1 MNINK
6 TNPLLLHPLNRW
18 MQKKKWSWFK
28 HQVDAFNAVKK
39 GSDVVVFAP
48 TGAGKTL
55 TGFINPIDD
64 LSNSQK
70 FKGLHTIYISP
81 LKSLAND
88 IERNLEKP
96 IKNLDLKIT
105 FEVRTGDTT
114 TYKKQQQKKRP
125 PNILITT
132 PESLALLN
140 SYENANTLFKN
151 LKFIIIDE
159 IHTFLDNKRA
169 DLLSLNIERLQT
181 HSPKLQRIG
190 LSATLKNKNDAKK
203 WLCRKKSK
211 IISLES
217 STLPKIKILQS
228 KQRIPWSGHMATY
241 AINEIYK
248 EIIQSQLTIIFVN
261 TRAQAEYMFKNL
273 WLINK
278 EKKKIAV
285 HHGSLERSLRL
296 KVEKNLSKGLIDC
309 VVATS
314 SLELGLDYGNVE
326 KIIQVGAPKGIN
338 RLLQRVG
345 RSNHNLNTPSK
356 AVLVPTNRF
365 EFIEAK
371 AAIVEISKGNLD
383 LIELKEGSLDVV
395 AQHIFATACSQNF
408 NINDLYSEI
417 IKAYPYKNLQKKDFI
432 QLVELI
438 QDGGYVLK
446 NYDQF
451 KRIQQEKNN
460 KNIYRLISRR
470 EKRKYR
476 MNVGTIIENPML
488 KIKLGTK
495 TLGNIEEVF
504 IQNLSQGDSFIFAG
518 KVLEFQS
525 LNNNLVQV
533 KKCKSNIAKIPS
545 YSGGRMPLST
555 NLAKSVRE
563 LISSKSN
570 WISYPSQIK
579 EWLNRQKYFS
589 ILPKKNEFLIEQFPR
604 KKNYYTVIYS
614 FAGWHSNQ
622 TLGFLLLRGMKDLK
636 YKPLGFV
643 ANDYAIILWSLEEA
657 EEITKLLNVKLIDRY
672 LENYLE
678 ETSIVK
684 RLFRDNAIISCL
696 IERRLPGMEKTG
708 KQVLFSSDLIYS
720 VLKKNEPNHILLKS
734 SYDDAKKN
742 MIDYD
747 RLIKILTI
755 NNRKIILKK
764 LKTISPLAVPIIL
777 EINRENLSKRDTD
790 EYILED
796 LEKEILKEANVQ
808 SIN

>member
-6 TNPLLLHPLNRW
+6 SNPLLLHPLNKW
-18 MQKKKWSWFK
+18 MKKKKWSWFP
-28 HQVDAFNAVKK
+28 HQIETFQHVRS

-64 LSNSQK
+64 LIKLKK
-70 FKGLHTIYISP
+70 FKGLHTLYISP

-88 IERNLEKP
+88 IVRNLEKP
-96 IKNLDLKIT
+96 IKELDLNIS
-105 FEVRTGDTT
+105 FQVRTGDTT
-114 TYKKQQQKKRP
+114 PYKKQKQKQKP

-140 SYENANTLFKN
+140 SYENAKEFFQN
-151 LKFIIIDE
+151 LKYIIIDE

-181 HSPKLQRIG
+181 FSPNLQRIG
-190 LSATLKNKNDAKK
+190 LSATLKNKQDAKK

-211 IISLES
+211 IVSYENS
-217 STLPKIKILQS
+217 VLPKIKILES
-228 KQRIPWSGHMATY
+228 KERIPWSGHMATY
-241 AINEIYK
+241 AIKEIYK
-248 EIIQSQLTIIFVN
+248 EILKSKLTIIFVN

-273 WLINK
+273 WLINN
-278 EKKKIAV
+278 KKLKIAV
-285 HHGSLERSLRL
+285 HHGSLEQNLRL
-296 KVEKNLSKGLIDC
+296 KVEKNLSSGLVDC

-314 SLELGLDYGNVE
+314 SLELGLDYGDVE

-345 RSNHNLNTPSK
+345 RSNHNLATPSK
-356 AVLVPTNRF
+356 AILVPTNRF
-365 EFIEAK
+365 EFIESQ
-371 AAIVEISKGNLD
+371 AAIEEINKGNLD
-383 LIELKEGSLDVV
+383 KIELKEGSLDVV
-395 AQHIFATACSQNF
+395 AQHIFATACSSNF
-408 NINDLYSEI
+408 NINELYREI
-417 IKAYPYKNLQKKDFI
+417 KNAYPYHNLLKKDFI

-451 KRIQQEKNN
+451 KRIQQERDN
-460 KNIYRLISRR
+460 KNIYRLVNKR
-470 EKRKYR
+470 ETRKYR

-495 TLGNIEEVF
+495 TLGNIEEIF

-518 KVLEFQS
+518 QVLEFQS
-525 LNNNLVQV
+525 MKNNLVQV
-533 KKCKSNIAKIPS
+533 KKSKSQISKIPS

-555 NLAKSVRE
+555 NLAKSVRK
-563 LISSKSN
+563 LISSKHN
-570 WISYPSQIK
+570 WKKYPNQIK
-579 EWLNRQKYFS
+579 EWLYRQESFS
-589 ILPKKNEFLIEQFPR
+589 LLPKKDEFLIEQFPR
-604 KKNYYTVIYS
+604 KKNYYSVIYT

-622 TLGFLLLRGMKDLK
+622 TLGFLLLRGMKELN

-643 ANDYAIILWSLEEA
+643 ANDYAIVLWSLNEA
-657 EEITKLLNVKLIDRY
+657 KEIKKLLNIKLINNHLD
-672 LENYLE
+672 NYLE

-696 IERRLPGMEKTG
+696 IERRLPGMIKTG
-708 KQVLFSSDLIYS
+708 KQVLFSSDLIYT
-720 VLKKNEPNHILLKS
+720 VLKKNEPDHILLKS

-747 RLIKILTI
+747 RLFKMLMID
-755 NNRKIILKK
+755 NNKIILKK

-777 EINRENLSKRDTD
+777 EINRENLSKKDTD

-796 LEKEILKEANVQ
+796 LEKEILEEANVK